1 MHRLRNIFDLRNRS
15 IILYLKQLGNSCL
28 IVLIFIMFALISFA
42 NIVQYLISYLREC
55 AQLVRIF
62 SKLISNTKLKI
73 NSKKAKKNVNQM
85 IPVKKCSQD
94 YKCGFKTSRKKC
106 IYNQDCSVNLLE
118 NRL

>member
-1 MHRLRNIFDLRNRS
+1 
-15 IILYLKQLGNSCL
+15 
-28 IVLIFIMFALISFA
+28 
-42 NIVQYLISYLREC
+42 
-55 AQLVRIF
+55 
-62 SKLISNTKLKI
+62 
-73 NSKKAKKNVNQM
+73 M